1 MNSGGWNMSYK
12 LIIVDD
18 EKEISSGFAQFF
30 PWGSLGFEVTAQFA
44 DAQKAFDYLKKN
56 PVDVVVSDII
66 MPGMTGLELAK
77 MISETELLIQPH
89 VILFSAYDNFEFARK
104 ALRYKCTEYILKSSE
119 YDELIE
125 IFTHLKQTMDQERGS
140 GTSGSDAGEE
150 VLLPVSVCNDKIISA
165 IINYITKEPATAD
178 LEGAAAAVYMSTA
191 YISRYFKQK
200 TGFKHV
206 GPPGIGIYG
215 LGIFITE
222 GINKAALQQLCHL
235 IPFIDG
241 KARILGIRF
250 GILEVNFL
258 MCHIQIPA
266 YHHRLLLIQIKKEL
280 SEILLPFHAVIQSC
294 QLSLGIRGVY
304 GNQIEILIFRSNN
317 SALAVMLRDS
327 HIKGYADG
335 LLL

>member
-1 MNSGGWNMSYK
+1 MSYK

-200 TGFKHV
+200 TGLNFSDYLLSTKMQLAADLLMNLQFK
-206 GPPGIGIYG
+206 IYEISDR
-215 LGIFITE
+215 LGYKNPANFTRSF
-222 GINKAALQQLCHL
+222 K
-235 IPFIDG
+235 
-241 KARILGIRF
+241 RIYQISPKDYRF
-250 GILEVNFL
+250 QKMGRVHPEDEE
-258 MCHIQIPA
+258 
-266 YHHRLLLIQIKKEL
+266 EL
-280 SEILLPFHAVIQSC
+280 
-294 QLSLGIRGVY
+294 
-304 GNQIEILIFRSNN
+304 
-317 SALAVMLRDS
+317 D
-327 HIKGYADG
+327 
-335 LLL
+335 